1 MGGLYWRKVL
11 HMHQAWRLF
20 SYIRVHEDLTQL
32 STDIVTLLVV
42 AIPLEQKF
50 GFVRVGLL
58 YMISG
63 LVGSLFSSL
72 FIQTS
77 VTVGASG
84 ALAGLTERS
93 LSNIVIEYWK
103 SHLPKVVI

>member
-1 MGGLYWRKVL
+1 
-11 HMHQAWRLF
+11 
-20 SYIRVHEDLTQL
+20 
-32 STDIVTLLVV
+32 
-42 AIPLEQKF
+42 
-50 GFVRVGLL
+50 
-58 YMISG
+58 MISG

-84 ALAGLTERS
+84 ALAGLIERS

-103 SHLPKVVI
+103 SHLPKVVILAFFIKEFWFYMFWYPY